1 MGGST
6 TERGVSQSD
15 LGTVG
20 LRRQKQDLDRTIQ
33 NVRIEG
39 RRIGAEATRAF
50 KEKYGP
56 NLATFSLIYS
66 DLDLHKDGSV
76 QYHYGNAPFYVDEA
90 SGAYANALVEAL
102 DKQPEMDKSK
112 WLKEFF
118 GDLSSVLQFQLPPN
132 P

>member
-1 MGGST
+1 MGQSIA
-6 TERGVSQSD
+6 ERGVRQSD

-20 LRRQKQDLDRTIQ
+20 LSRRRSELHRTIRDA
-33 NVRIEG
+33 RIEMG
-39 RRIGAEATRAF
+39 GTGKEAERAF
-50 KEKYGP
+50 KKKYGE
-56 NLATFSLIYS
+56 LATFSLIYS
-66 DLDLHKDGSV
+66 DPDLHKDGSV
-76 QYHYGNAPFYVDEA
+76 QYYHGIAPFYAHEA

-102 DKQPEMDKSK
+102 DKQPEMDRSK